1 MAKKRLFDEHGN
13 EVKGKIKKPFYKK
26 VWFWVLAII
35 LVGAIGGSLGE
46 EETASSTEPDKTTE
60 APKKEE
66 QKKKEEPKAYAVG
79 DVVTVGDMQ
88 YTVNSLETS
97 NTVGPDIMPTN
108 AKGTFLVLDLT
119 VKNNGN
125 KAVTVDSSFFKLK
138 EGEKSFD
145 ADTVGSMSANQG
157 EDGQITNSFFL
168 EQMNPDIE
176 MQGKIV
182 FDISEDQAN
191 SGNMQL
197 ETATG
202 AFGTQK
208 ELINLQ

>member
-13 EVKGKIKKPFYKK
+13 VVKGKIKKPFYKK

-35 LVGAIGGSLGE
+35 LVSAIGGSLGE

-60 APKKEE
+60 TPKKEE